1 MTTAAITPG
10 YAGHPDAD
18 LLAQLAALLEPMRLG
33 VTVAFG
39 PQADA
44 ENVNGAARV
53 IFIDAKWQAKPRK
66 LQPADGMASF
76 DGWRFYNVNMRAP
89 EMGTLYRL
97 WSAVV
102 DKLDELLSWTG
113 VDVGEAGEI
122 GQKSNGAGS
131 GGFGLVL
138 PVIVKGPVYRE
149 VYGTATAETVTLH
162 TSIAEADGSGVQV
175 VS

>member
-18 LLAQLAALLEPMRLG
+18 LLAQLAALLAPMRLDI
-33 VTVAFG
+33 TVAFG
-39 PQADA
+39 SQADA

-53 IFIDAKWQAKPRK
+53 IFIDQKWQAKPRK
-66 LQPADGMASF
+66 QQPSDGMASF
-76 DGWRFYNVNMRAP
+76 DGWRFYSVNMRAP
-89 EMGTLYRL
+89 DMGVLYRL

-113 VDVGEAGEI
+113 ADVGDAADI

-149 VYGTATAETVTLH
+149 VYGAKTADTVTRQ
-162 TSIAEADGSGVQV
+162 TSIAAGDGSGPQV
-175 VS
+175 IS